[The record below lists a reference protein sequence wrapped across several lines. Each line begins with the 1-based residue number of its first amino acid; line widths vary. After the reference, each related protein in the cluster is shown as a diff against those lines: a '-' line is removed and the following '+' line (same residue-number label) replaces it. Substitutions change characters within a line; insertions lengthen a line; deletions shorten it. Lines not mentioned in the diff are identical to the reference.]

1 MENYCF
7 IESFR
12 LLNVVIFGNRYI
24 IRLSIKFVRDSIIND
39 FLMIVGK
46 LIKV

>member
-1 MENYCF
+1 MKNYGF

-24 IRLSIKFVRDSIIND
+24 IGLGIKFVRDSIING